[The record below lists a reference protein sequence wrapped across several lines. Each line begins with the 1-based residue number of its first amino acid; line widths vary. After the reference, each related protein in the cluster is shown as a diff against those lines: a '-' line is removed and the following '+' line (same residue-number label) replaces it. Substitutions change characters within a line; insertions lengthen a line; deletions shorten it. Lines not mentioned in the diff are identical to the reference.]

1 MRVLLILFSLIYFF
15 LAPYFDKQAAININA
30 FFVSFI
36 FIIFFTLASRKFASS
51 IQSISAPN
59 VYLRTYALPLFM
71 TITVLYCYLIF
82 DLGLLDRRQGSEYMA
97 LLFSQINVM
106 DLILFR
112 AYEIIFWPASI
123 LIFFLTKN
131 KTTLFYFLFIATF
144 LFGLF
149 FSGALT
155 SRTKIIT
162 AFLMFFIFS
171 KLFSS
176 NKFVTSGIR
185 DFYTLLPLV
194 FFSFLVVLIFLFL
207 RNDDFSNYSDYFLSD
222 FFMRLNGLYLVNELL
237 NYNQSFFGTGDMQI
251 FKYYSTA
258 IPFLETTSD
267 LKELG
272 LTNSKSYLL
281 RDVLD
286 SNMYDVNNS
295 ILTDPF
301 YIGGIPLVAL
311 TGIVL
316 GFLAKK
322 IDLSIE
328 TGLIFN
334 SRVFFVATFCTL
346 NNLIKIEND
355 LIAILIAIIR
365 DFMILLPI
373 AFILLT
379 HKKQDLVG
387 K

>member
-30 FFVSFI
+30 FFVSFV
-36 FIIFFTLASRKFASS
+36 FIIFFSLASRKFASS
-51 IQSISAPN
+51 NQSISLPN
-59 VYLRTYALPLFM
+59 VYLRTYVLPLFM

-112 AYEIIFWPASI
+112 AYEIIFWPVSI

-131 KTTLFYFLFIATF
+131 KTTLFYFSFMGTF
-144 LFGLF
+144 LLGLF

-176 NKFVTSGIR
+176 NKFATSGIR

-194 FFSFLVVLIFLFL
+194 FFSFLVVFIFLFQ

-301 YIGGIPLVAL
+301 YIGGVPLVAL

-334 SRVFFVATFCTL
+334 SRVFFVVTFCTL

-365 DFMILLPI
+365 DSIILLPI
-373 AFILLT
+373 AFIFLT